1 MIHGI
6 RWLDETEK
14 LGIEIWARRSRYRQK
29 KATESSDRNIPRIII
44 HCHWAAATIDD
55 RRIEN
60 APKLNSQRITLRI
73 TILDAT

>member
-1 MIHGI
+1 MIHGV

-44 HCHWAAATIDD
+44 HYDRDTATIYD

-60 APKLNSQRITLRI
+60 APKFNS
-73 TILDAT
+73 